1 MVITLYSSITTSLL
15 VLTDSV
21 RVPFP
26 RFSSLA
32 LVPVSFVIRCY
43 PAGSPYCHF
52 LPLSNTR
59 QGRFRCKNAPV
70 RGKRKEE
77 RARKEGKRKG
87 RPVDLQQLCI
97 LSCTHTRTHT
107 HTTQTL
113 CPLPPPLRA
122 RCILP
127 RCYRGCTTVV
137 SRPSLPR
144 PLISPRASFPTQRPC
159 QLQTKTLQQPLRPL
173 VVTFLYPVQHLPV
186 IRSGDLPKLELLV
199 HQVDTVI
206 LGRLYNIRI
215 LGELCRQLLRECLVD
230 LMPLEVQSLLL
241 RDPVDWVVVWLLV
254 LLEGE
259 WGMVHRAPMLS
270 MKLFTRLQRNG
281 LRRWI
286 T

>member
-1 MVITLYSSITTSLL
+1 MVITPYSSITTSLL

-97 LSCTHTRTHT
+97 LSCTHTHT
-107 HTTQTL
+107 HTRTQHKPFAHYHHHSERGAS
-113 CPLPPPLRA
+113 CP
-122 RCILP
+122 
-127 RCYRGCTTVV
+127 
-137 SRPSLPR
+137 
-144 PLISPRASFPTQRPC
+144 
-159 QLQTKTLQQPLRPL
+159 
-173 VVTFLYPVQHLPV
+173 VVTEDAP
-186 IRSGDLPKLELLV
+186 RS
-199 HQVDTVI
+199 
-206 LGRLYNIRI
+206 
-215 LGELCRQLLRECLVD
+215 
-230 LMPLEVQSLLL
+230 
-241 RDPVDWVVVWLLV
+241 
-254 LLEGE
+254 
-259 WGMVHRAPMLS
+259 
-270 MKLFTRLQRNG
+270 
-281 LRRWI
+281 
-286 T
+286 